1 VNQEILMPRLSD
13 SMEEGV
19 VLQWLKSI
27 GDPVSVGDEIVEIET
42 DKANMV
48 YEADVEGTLVSI
60 LADEGETRAV
70 GTAIAEVD
78 SGEGGGDS
86 PSASTKSAS
95 GGAAAP
101 TPAEPETK
109 VSVEQVPEKT
119 DAGSTAVATSGS
131 NRDRISASP
140 LARRMAASEGIAL
153 ADVSGTGPRGRIFKA
168 DVRRALADRGAD
180 RPTELPGAP
189 SPPRIDSSTPAKGE
203 LSTVSLTRLQQTVGR
218 RMAESKATAPHFY
231 LETDVDMDRCV
242 EARSR
247 IKDLAGEGSPVP
259 SFNDMVVKA
268 CAIALREFPRA
279 NGAYRDGNWE
289 LYSRVNVGIAV
300 AGADAL
306 VVPTIVDADRKGLAE
321 ISAESRRL
329 AKRVREGTVTPPELS
344 GGTFTVSNLGMYG
357 ITSFQAVLN
366 PPQAAILAV
375 GGIRQV
381 PVVRAGEVV
390 PGNLMSINLACDHRI
405 LYGAEAAEFLA
416 RIKTLLEEPIALAM

>member
-1 VNQEILMPRLSD
+1 MPRLSD

-27 GDPVSVGDEIVEIET
+27 GDSVSVGEEIVEIET

-48 YEADVEGTLVSI
+48 YESDVNGTLVAI

-70 GTAIAEVD
+70 GTPIAEVD
-78 SGEGGGDS
+78 PGDADLDS
-86 PSASTKSAS
+86 PSARSESAS

-101 TPAEPETK
+101 PPAKPR
-109 VSVEQVPEKT
+109 SGAPVEEIKEKPDT
-119 DAGSTAVATSGS
+119 GSSAVATGGGDG
-131 NRDRISASP
+131 DRISASP
-140 LARRMAASEGIAL
+140 LARRMAAGEGIAL
-153 ADVSGTGPRGRIFKA
+153 EDVNGTGPRGRIFKA
-168 DVRRALADRGAD
+168 DVRRALADRG
-180 RPTELPGAP
+180 TERQTKLPGAP
-189 SPPRIDSSTPAKGE
+189 GPPRIDSSTPAKGE
-203 LSTVSLTRLQQTVGR
+203 ASTIELSRLQQTVSR
-218 RMAESKATAPHFY
+218 RMAESKATSPHFY

-247 IKDLAGEGSPVP
+247 LKELSGEGDPVP

-268 CAIALREFPRA
+268 CAIALREFPKA
-279 NGAYRDGNWE
+279 NGTYHDGNWE

-321 ISAESRRL
+321 ISTESRAL
-329 AKRVREGTVTPPELS
+329 ARRVREGTVTPPELS

-357 ITSFQAVLN
+357 ITRFQAVVN

-405 LYGAEAAEFLA
+405 LYGADAAGFLA
-416 RIKTLLEEPIALAM
+416 RIKALLEEPVGLAM